1 MEQDEKQI
9 LSRRLAEDLE
19 NLERYIEEL
28 SAFLPL
34 AICTVNPVGIIVG
47 INQATKDLAGYNE
60 EDIIGQGIEILFKD
74 EKLTREFIDQ
84 VLDKGLVKDQ
94 EMVLLTQDKK
104 EITVSISGAARK
116 DNQGNIIGS
125 FLAISDITQIKKS
138 QEDLEEKV
146 KERTARLE
154 EARKALTNM
163 LEDAEGARKKIEE
176 ERNKTRATLTSLT
189 DGLIVFDQENKINLI
204 NPAAEKILG
213 LKEGEVINRTLD
225 QISDFPNLV
234 KLYDALGKKVEWTGQ
249 EYEVIF
255 EKPFKRF
262 FQVSITPSV
271 VDKEV
276 MGMIVILH
284 DISREKE
291 IDRLKNEFVSIAA
304 HQLRTPLSA
313 IKWSLRLVLDGD
325 TGKITKKQAEILE
338 KGYQSNERMITL
350 INDLLNVARIE
361 EGRFVYKAVLSSIE
375 EIITKSIDNLN
386 SLANRKR
393 VKIVFN
399 KPLGSLPK
407 VNVDKEKIMLVIQN
421 LIDNAIRFN
430 KSNGEVTVSVKRD
443 KINIEVVVKDNGIGI
458 PSVQKDRIFT
468 KFFRA
473 DNAIISEAEGSGL
486 GLFICKNI
494 IEAHGGRIWFESEKG
509 QGTAFYFTL
518 PAAIAKKGDKFKE
531 FIEGF

>member
-1 MEQDEKQI
+1 MKQDEKQI
-9 LSRRLAEDLE
+9 LSQRLTDDLE

-28 SAFLPL
+28 SVFLPL
-34 AICTVNPVGIIVG
+34 AVCTVNPAGIIVD
-47 INQATKDLAGYNE
+47 INQATKDLTGYNE
-60 EDIIGQGIEILFKD
+60 GDIIGQGIEVLFKD
-74 EKLTREFIDQ
+74 KELAKEFLSQ
-84 VLDKGLVKDQ
+84 ALDKGLVKNQ
-94 EMVLLTQDKK
+94 EIILLAQDKK
-104 EITVSISGAARK
+104 EIMVSISGAARK
-116 DNQGNIIGS
+116 DNQGDIIGL

-138 QEDLEEKV
+138 QENLEDKV
-146 KERTARLE
+146 KERTVRLE

-176 ERNKTRATLTSLT
+176 ERNKTRATLASLT
-189 DGLIVFDQENKINLI
+189 DGLVVFDQRNRIDLV

-213 LKEGEVINRTLD
+213 LKEEEVINKVIS

-234 KLYDALGKKVEWTGQ
+234 KLYDVLGKKVEWTGR
-249 EYEVIF
+249 EYEVVF

-271 VDKEV
+271 VDEEV
-276 MGMIVILH
+276 MGLIVILH
-284 DISREKE
+284 DITREKE
-291 IDRLKNEFVSIAA
+291 VDRLKSEFVSIAA

-325 TGKITKKQAEILE
+325 AGKITKKQAEILE

-361 EGRFVYKAVLSSIE
+361 EGRFVYKVTLGSIE
-375 EIITKSIDNLN
+375 EIIAKSIDNL
-386 SLANRKR
+386 SSSAEQRK
-393 VKIVFN
+393 VKVIFN
-399 KPLGSLPK
+399 KPLKALSK
-407 VNVDKEKIMLVIQN
+407 INIDKEKIMLVMQN

-430 KSNGEVTVSVKRD
+430 KPNGEVTVSVERD
-443 KINIEVVVKDNGIGI
+443 KLNVKVSVKDDGIGI
-458 PSVQKDRIFT
+458 PIVQKDRIFT

-473 DNAIISEAEGSGL
+473 DNAVKSEAEGSGL

-494 IEAHGGRIWFESEKG
+494 IEAHGGRIWFESEKD
-509 QGTAFYFTL
+509 QGTTFYFTI
-518 PAAIAKKGDKFKE
+518 PISVAGKEDKFKE